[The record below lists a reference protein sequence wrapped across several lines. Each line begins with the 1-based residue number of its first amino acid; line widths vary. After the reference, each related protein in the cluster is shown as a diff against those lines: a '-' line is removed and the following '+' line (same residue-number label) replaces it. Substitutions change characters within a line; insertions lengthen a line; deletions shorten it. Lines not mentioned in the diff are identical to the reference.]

1 MQTIGRKIK
10 MQINDMHVSERPM
23 EKLERYGKENL
34 SDAELFAI
42 IFRTGIRKTNA
53 VELAREMLMRHPNG
67 HPLVSLY
74 QDSLLELQEVS
85 GIGKVKAAQVHA
97 VLELSK
103 RIAKQGQ
110 SQNVK
115 ITSASAVARL
125 YMEDLRHLRKECFK
139 VIYLD
144 TKNQVIADENIS
156 IGSLNASIVHPREV
170 FKNAVKRSANSI
182 IAMHN
187 HPSGD
192 PTPSKEDV
200 DITRRIRQAGELLG
214 ITLLDHIIIGDHK
227 YISFKE
233 EKLL

>member
-1 MQTIGRKIK
+1 
-10 MQINDMHVSERPM
+10 MQINEMYALERPM
-23 EKLERYGKENL
+23 EKMELYGKERL
-34 SDAELFAI
+34 TDAELFAI
-42 IFRTGIRKTNA
+42 IFRVGTRKVNA
-53 VELAREMLMRHPNG
+53 VDLAQKMLKRHNNG

-74 QDSLLELQEVS
+74 EDSLLELQEVS

-103 RIAKQGQ
+103 RIAKQKR
-110 SQNVK
+110 SDDIK
-115 ITSASAVARL
+115 ITSANAVANL
-125 YMEDLRHLRKECFK
+125 YMEELRHLKKECFK

-144 TKNQVIADENIS
+144 TKNKIIADENIS
-156 IGSLNASIVHPREV
+156 MGSLNASIVHPREV
-170 FKNAVKRSANSI
+170 FKNAVKKSANSI

-192 PTPSKEDV
+192 PAPSKEDI
-200 DITRRIRQAGELLG
+200 DITKRISKAGELLG
-214 ITLLDHIIIGDHK
+214 ITLLDHIIIGDHQ

>member
-1 MQTIGRKIK
+1 
-10 MQINDMHVSERPM
+10 MHVSERPI
-23 EKLERYGKENL
+23 EKMERYGKESL

-42 IFRTGIRKTNA
+42 IFRSGTRKVN
-53 VELAREMLMRHPNG
+53 VVDLAGQMLRRHTNG

-103 RIAKQGQ
+103 RIAKQQQSGQ
-110 SQNVK
+110 VK
-115 ITSASAVARL
+115 ITSANAVARL
-125 YMEDLRHLRKECFK
+125 YMEDLRHLKKECFK

-192 PTPSKEDV
+192 PTPSKEDI

-214 ITLLDHIIIGDHK
+214 ITLLDHIIIGDHR

-233 EKLL
+233 EKML

>member
-1 MQTIGRKIK
+1 MN
-10 MQINDMHVSERPM
+10 MQINEMYVSERPM
-23 EKLERYGKENL
+23 EKMEMYGKEIL

-42 IFRTGIRKTNA
+42 IFRAGTRKINA
-53 VELAREMLMRHPNG
+53 VDLAREMLKRHNNG
-67 HPLVSLY
+67 YPLVSLY

-103 RIAKQGQ
+103 RIAKQQ
-110 SQNVK
+110 HSDDIK
-115 ITSASAVARL
+115 ITSANAVANL
-125 YMEDLRHLRKECFK
+125 YMEELRHLKKECFK

-144 TKNQVIADENIS
+144 TKNKIIADENIS

-192 PTPSKEDV
+192 PTPSKEDI
-200 DITRRIRQAGELLG
+200 DITKRISRAGELLG
-214 ITLLDHIIIGDHK
+214 ITLLDHIIIGDHQ

>member
-1 MQTIGRKIK
+1 MKV
-10 MQINDMHVSERPM
+10 QINEMYALERPM
-23 EKLERYGKENL
+23 EKMEMYGKERL

-42 IFRTGIRKTNA
+42 IFRAGTRKVNA
-53 VELAREMLMRHPNG
+53 VGLANQMLKRHNNG

-74 QDSLLELQEVS
+74 QDSLLELQEIS

-103 RIAKQGQ
+103 RIAKQRR
-110 SQNVK
+110 SDDIK
-115 ITSASAVARL
+115 ITSANAVANL
-125 YMEDLRHLRKECFK
+125 YMEELRHLRTECFK

-144 TKNQVIADENIS
+144 TKNKVIADENIS

-192 PTPSKEDV
+192 PTPSKEDI
-200 DITRRIRQAGELLG
+200 DITKRISRAGELLG
-214 ITLLDHIIIGDHK
+214 ITLLDHIIIGDHR

-233 EKLL
+233 EKML

>member
-1 MQTIGRKIK
+1 
-10 MQINDMHVSERPM
+10 MQINQMHVLDRPI
-23 EKLERYGKENL
+23 EKLERYGKEAL

-42 IFRTGIRKTNA
+42 IFRSGTQKVNA
-53 VELAREMLMRHPNG
+53 VSLAAKMLSRHKNG
-67 HPLVSLY
+67 SPLASLY
-74 QDSLLELQEVS
+74 QDSLLELQEIS

-103 RIAKQGQ
+103 RISKQQ
-110 SQNVK
+110 HSQNVK
-115 ITSASAVARL
+115 ITSANSVAKL

-192 PTPSKEDV
+192 PTPSREDIE
-200 DITRRIRQAGELLG
+200 ITKRISKAGQLLG
-214 ITLLDHIIIGDHK
+214 ITLLDHIIIGDHR